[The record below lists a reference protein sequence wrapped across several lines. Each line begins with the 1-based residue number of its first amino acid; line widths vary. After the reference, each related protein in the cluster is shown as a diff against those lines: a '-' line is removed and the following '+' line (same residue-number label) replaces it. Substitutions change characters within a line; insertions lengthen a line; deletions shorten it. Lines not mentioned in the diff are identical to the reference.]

1 MAARL
6 AVLQSNRGY
15 GGQEEWARPG
25 TGGDRAGPAGLGRRG
40 CGRTPSRWSSFAPP
54 LPVACRTSDS
64 TSFVLPIQLAALR
77 NSLIALSGLAGA
89 ALSTPGPRRGTTR
102 PRGGR

>member
-1 MAARL
+1 MAARM

-25 TGGDRAGPAGLGRRG
+25 TGGDRSGPTGLGRPG
-40 CGRTPSRWSSFAPP
+40 GGRTPTRRPSFAPP

-89 ALSTPGPRRGTTR
+89 AWQSPARRR
-102 PRGGR
+102 